1 MTTNSVLMKEARS
14 HLGKGGAVFRKWA
27 GIGKNDFY
35 CNAFVSYCLA
45 KTDNED
51 LYCEGR
57 KEINCPHSMD
67 WCIKNLAAIPIYIAL
82 EGDVTYLDWEPN
94 GLPNHVG
101 FVEERI
107 DADKYHTIEGNT
119 SGAIVAR
126 RERNDDQ
133 EQLTFRLH
141 YTPTP
146 FSADKKLEV
155 DGLFGYNS
163 IAVMQKWLGVDIDAI
178 LGQKT
183 LKALQKKLG
192 VTADALW
199 GTKTTKALQKLVG
212 AEVDGLCGPDTVKA
226 FQKYLNA
233 HAFEKVNKE
242 VNIPITASVIKTDTW
257 VSDAN
262 EWARKIADENIL
274 HYVRWKGNVAQTH
287 KCPICSGVYEIY
299 KNLKTGTYKVG
310 SEGETVKWI
319 QKFLKWAGSKLTI
332 DGEYGQGTAKTVRS
346 FQKKHGLKVDGIWGT
361 ETHKKAKAVLKDVMG
376 MNCIGGA
383 FMVWHHGGKLGTK
396 CNCGVISNEQ
406 YNQLLKVSQKRANE
420 LASKW
425 TGKKAEVIR
434 NGGKAIPLS
443 MLKAGYIIVF
453 YHGNEYYHTGYYM
466 GNGKYFESNTTGGI
480 GSNKN
485 VRADLTLSNTAKANI
500 KVAIRYIDK
509 CGEV

>member
-1 MTTNSVLMKEARS
+1 MTTSNVLMKEARS

-27 GIGKNDFY
+27 GIGRNDFY

-82 EGDVTYLDWEPN
+82 EGDVTYFDWEPN

-126 RERNDDQ
+126 RERTDDQ

-163 IAVMQKWLGVDIDAI
+163 IAVMQRWLGVDVDAI

-242 VNIPITASVIKTDTW
+242 VNIPKPAAKKKDPLQPWFDAMEEQYKWSKNQKYQWVTPTVKSSRNKGTCITFPA
-257 VSDAN
+257 
-262 EWARKIADENIL
+262 
-274 HYVRWKGNVAQTH
+274 VALQRLGLI
-287 KCPICSGVYEIY
+287 PS
-299 KNLKTGTYKVG
+299 GTYFYFYPKTKKITGKAADIVKKGEKFALFYPNKTVQALWKEGKIKKGDIVG
-310 SEGETVKWI
+310 YGNPNYHTMVFMGMK
-319 QKFLKWAGSKLTI
+319 
-332 DGEYGQGTAKTVRS
+332 DGEPIYNTMGGGKR
-346 FQKKHGLKVDGIWGT
+346 GLKVTYPYYAKRKVNMIVRL
-361 ETHKKAKAVLKDVMG
+361 KAVK
-376 MNCIGGA
+376 
-383 FMVWHHGGKLGTK
+383 
-396 CNCGVISNEQ
+396 
-406 YNQLLKVSQKRANE
+406 
-420 LASKW
+420 
-425 TGKKAEVIR
+425 
-434 NGGKAIPLS
+434 
-443 MLKAGYIIVF
+443 
-453 YHGNEYYHTGYYM
+453 
-466 GNGKYFESNTTGGI
+466 
-480 GSNKN
+480 
-485 VRADLTLSNTAKANI
+485 
-500 KVAIRYIDK
+500 
-509 CGEV
+509 